1 MPAKLLFKISLLFTL
16 SFSSFALVDY
26 TEEEAFA
33 PKNSGASRV
42 KSPPPSSASRAQT
55 SVTKPRVEGR
65 NSGASS
71 GMFNTGV
78 MYGTQD
84 VELEGVTGKVDTMS
98 FEGHF
103 QTRYNIFMGLEYYQ
117 AKSTSGNFGNN
128 GSGFQKG
135 NPEITLGFNWL
146 QFGGAGEQATIDLYG
161 GLSVGQE
168 GSDFA
173 TVRDDKILGVTTA
186 KRFYN
191 FALGLGYEVRLTG
204 GSGEGELD
212 VGNISRLS
220 ASLGWVVS
228 PDIRFLV
235 EGSTYNIGSGGD
247 SSLNR
252 LGEDT
257 KFSTIS
263 PKLQLRLSPMFD
275 LSLGAHFRT
284 RRLREATLVGAKLW
298 NLDAAYGNVIFAGLA
313 VNI

>member
-1 MPAKLLFKISLLFTL
+1 MPAKFLYTTFALFSLTY
-16 SFSSFALVDY
+16 SSFALVDY
-26 TEEEAFA
+26 TEEESFA

-42 KSPPPSSASRAQT
+42 RKPSPSPAPQVQT

-65 NSGASS
+65 APS

-78 MYGTQD
+78 MYGSQD
-84 VELEGVTGKVDTMS
+84 VELEGITGKVDTMS
-98 FEGHF
+98 FEAHF
-103 QTRYNIFMGLEYYQ
+103 QTRYNIFMGLDYYQ

-128 GSGFQKG
+128 GSSFQKG
-135 NPEITLGFNWL
+135 NPEVKLGFNWL

-161 GLSVGQE
+161 GLSVGQD

-173 TVRDDKILGVTTA
+173 TVRDDKLLGVTTA

-204 GSGEGELD
+204 GSGEQELD
-212 VGNISRLS
+212 IGNISRLS
-220 ASLGWVVS
+220 ASLGWVAS

-235 EGSTYNIGSGGD
+235 EGSTYNIGRGGD
-247 SSLNR
+247 SGLNR
-252 LGEDT
+252 LGEDA
-257 KFSTIS
+257 KFSTVS
-263 PKLQLRLSPMFD
+263 PKLQLRLSSMFD
-275 LSLGAHFRT
+275 LTLGAHFRT
-284 RRLREATLVGAKLW
+284 RRLKEATLVGAKLW